1 MPLESLLIRMKEAG
15 YAGPFSLTVDPTTL
29 EAGDDV
35 RVIERLGE
43 ARKFLE
49 KYY

>member
-1 MPLESLLIRMKEAG
+1 MPLESLLIRMKDAG
-15 YAGPFSLTVDPTTL
+15 YTGPFSLTIDPIEL
-29 EAGDDV
+29 GAGDDA
-35 RVIERLGE
+35 RVIERLQE